1 MKAEKSILYVTTDG
15 LTDPLGQS
23 QILPYLQGLSKDFQI
38 HILSC
43 EKPDVYQ
50 QRAAVI
56 QELVDKAGIQWHNVY
71 FRNSPP
77 VLGSWLMQRELRKKA
92 KDIIKNKAIS
102 MLHCRSYPAGI
113 IGMALGRKFDLTWL
127 FDMRGFW
134 PDERKDR
141 HIWDL
146 KNPLYLMVYKW
157 FKHKEKQLFSS
168 ASHIISLTWKAKEI
182 LIMSFG
188 VIEDKISVI
197 PCASDSGHFY
207 KRNANAALKASLG
220 FQPEHKIL
228 AYSGSLGSCYLLDE
242 MLLFFKTGL
251 NINPKLR
258 MVFYSPKTYH
268 AMVIERA
275 AQLGLSPEFIKCAFF
290 SREEMPEALSI
301 VDYGVMFFEPSFS
314 IQASSPTKHGELLSM
329 HIPVVTNAGV
339 GDLEKISELRN
350 TGTLIYSFTDFEY
363 SKAWN
368 TIIESKYVDSDFQFV
383 YKNWYS
389 LESGIDQY
397 SNAYRILQVSNGF

>member
-1 MKAEKSILYVTTDG
+1 MKAKKNVLYITTDG

-23 QILPYLQGLSKDFQI
+23 QILPYLQGLSKDYRI

-56 QELVDKAGIQWHNVY
+56 QELVDKTGIQWHFVN

-92 KDIIKNKAIS
+92 KTIIKDMDIS

-113 IGMALGRKFDLTWL
+113 IGMALGRKFDFPWL

-134 PDERKDR
+134 PEERKDR

-146 KNPLYLMVYKW
+146 KNPLYLMVYNW

-182 LIMSFG
+182 LMMQFDVG
-188 VIEDKISVI
+188 ADRISVI

-207 KRNANAALKASLG
+207 KRDANAALKASLG
-220 FQPEHKIL
+220 FQPGHKIL

-242 MLLFFKTGL
+242 MLLFFKAGL
-251 NINPKLR
+251 SVNPQLR
-258 MVFYSPKTYH
+258 MLFYSPKAYH
-268 AMVIERA
+268 TMVLERA
-275 AQLGLSPEFIKCAFF
+275 AQLGLMPEFVKCAFF
-290 SREEMPEALSI
+290 SREELPEALSI

-314 IQASSPTKHGELLSM
+314 IQASSPTKHGEFLSM

-339 GDLEKISELRN
+339 GDLERILAEKPTGIIVHDFSEKEML
-350 TGTLIYSFTDFEY
+350 
-363 SKAWN
+363 KAWQALVKN
-368 TIIESKYVDSDFQFV
+368 DFLSEDYNDQAKKW
-383 YKNWYS
+383 YELAQGIDNYS
-389 LESGIDQY
+389 LVYGKICKR
-397 SNAYRILQVSNGF
+397 A

>member
-1 MKAEKSILYVTTDG
+1 MKAKKNILYITTDG

-23 QILPYLQGLSKDFQI
+23 QILPYLQGLSNDYQI

-43 EKPDVYQ
+43 EKTDVYQ
-50 QRAAVI
+50 QRAAAI
-56 QELVDKAGIQWHNVY
+56 QELVDKAGIQWHYVY

-92 KDIIKNKAIS
+92 NAIIKDKDIS
-102 MLHCRSYPAGI
+102 MLHCRSYPAGM
-113 IGMALGRKFDLTWL
+113 IGMALGHKYDLPWL

-141 HIWDL
+141 HIWNL

-157 FKHKEKQLFSS
+157 FKHKEKQLFAS
-168 ASHIISLTWKAKEI
+168 ASHIISLTWRAKEI
-182 LIMSFG
+182 LILQFDVSA
-188 VIEDKISVI
+188 DKISVI

-242 MLLFFKTGL
+242 MLMFFKAGFSLNPRLRMLFF
-251 NINPKLR
+251 
-258 MVFYSPKTYH
+258 SPKAYH
-268 AMVIERA
+268 AMVIERV

-314 IQASSPTKHGELLSM
+314 IQASSPTKHGEFLSM
-329 HIPVVTNAGV
+329 HIPVVTNTGV
-339 GDLEKISELRN
+339 GDLERILAEKPTGLIVQNFSEKEMIKAWQ
-350 TGTLIYSFTDFEY
+350 TLVENDYLSEDFNDQAKKWYDLGQGINNYSF
-363 SKAWN
+363 
-368 TIIESKYVDSDFQFV
+368 V
-383 YKNWYS
+383 YGEICK
-389 LESGIDQY
+389 
-397 SNAYRILQVSNGF
+397 RV

>member
-1 MKAEKSILYVTTDG
+1 MKAKKSVLYITTDG

-23 QILPYLQGLSKDFQI
+23 QILPYLQGLSKDYQI
-38 HILSC
+38 HVLSC
-43 EKPDVYQ
+43 EKPEAYQ

-56 QELVDKAGIQWHNVY
+56 QELVDKEGIQWHTVN

-77 VLGSWLMQRELRKKA
+77 VLGSWLMHRELRKKA

-113 IGMALGRKFDLTWL
+113 IGMALGRKYDLPWL

-182 LIMSFG
+182 LMMQFDVG
-188 VIEDKISVI
+188 ADRISVI

-207 KRNANAALKASLG
+207 KRDANAALKASLG
-220 FQPEHKIL
+220 FQPGHKIL

-242 MLLFFKTGL
+242 MLMFFKAGL
-251 NINPKLR
+251 SIDPQLR
-258 MVFYSPKTYH
+258 MVFYSPLPYH
-268 AMVIERA
+268 SKVMERA
-275 AQLGLSPEFIKCAFF
+275 AQLGLMPELVKCAFF

-314 IQASSPTKHGELLSM
+314 IQASSPTKHGEFLSM

-339 GDLEKISELRN
+339 GDLERIFAEKPTGVIVQDFSEKEMIKAFESLLRISFNPEDFNIVLNRWYELPQAVEKYKI
-350 TGTLIYSFTDFEY
+350 
-363 SKAWN
+363 
-368 TIIESKYVDSDFQFV
+368 
-383 YKNWYS
+383 
-389 LESGIDQY
+389 
-397 SNAYRILQVSNGF
+397 AYGQIKGGV

>member
-1 MKAEKSILYVTTDG
+1 MKAKKSVLYITTDG

-23 QILPYLQGLSKDFQI
+23 QILPYLQGLSKEYRI

-43 EKPDVYQ
+43 EKPEVYL
-50 QRAAVI
+50 QRAVVI
-56 QELVDKAGIQWHNVY
+56 QERVDKAGIQWHTVN

-92 KDIIKNKAIS
+92 KAIIKDNNIS
-102 MLHCRSYPAGI
+102 MLHCRSYPAGM
-113 IGMALGRKFDLTWL
+113 IGMALGHKYDLPWL

-146 KNPLYLMVYKW
+146 KNPLFLMVYKW
-157 FKHKEKQLFSS
+157 FKHKEKQLFAS

-207 KRNANAALKASLG
+207 KRNANTALKASLG

-242 MLLFFKTGL
+242 MLMFFKAGL
-251 NINPKLR
+251 NINPRLR
-258 MVFYSPKTYH
+258 MVFLSPKTYH
-268 AMVIERA
+268 EMVMERA
-275 AQLGLSPEFIKCAFF
+275 AQLGLKPELVKCAFF

-314 IQASSPTKHGELLSM
+314 IQASSPTKHGEFLSM

-339 GDLEKISELRN
+339 GDMERILAEKPTGVIVHDFSEKEML
-350 TGTLIYSFTDFEY
+350 
-363 SKAWN
+363 KAWQALVEN
-368 TIIESKYVDSDFQFV
+368 NYLSEDFDDQA
-383 YKNWYS
+383 KKWYD
-389 LESGIDQY
+389 LERGIDKY
-397 SNAYRILQVSNGF
+397 SDIYKLNV